1 MAANSQAADGSGR
14 RLDARGGLAN
24 RPGMWCADLTS
35 LIDRSSTEERL
46 FLAAYLRHLSTS
58 EDPGLHEELA
68 GAHREIEGGKKVGLR
83 QLKRLHQTLAKTG
96 L

>member
-1 MAANSQAADGSGR
+1 MSRAE
-14 RLDARGGLAN
+14 
-24 RPGMWCADLTS
+24 LTS

-46 FLAAYLRHLSTS
+46 FLAAYLRHLSTR
-58 EDPGLHEELA
+58 EDPGFQSELA
-68 GAHREIEGGKKVGLR
+68 NAHREIEGGKKIGLL

>member
-1 MAANSQAADGSGR
+1 MSRTELQSVV
-14 RLDARGGLAN
+14 
-24 RPGMWCADLTS
+24 
-35 LIDRSSTEERL
+35 DRSSTEERL
-46 FLAAYLRHLSTS
+46 FLAAYLRHLSTQN
-58 EDPGLHEELA
+58 DPNLQAELA